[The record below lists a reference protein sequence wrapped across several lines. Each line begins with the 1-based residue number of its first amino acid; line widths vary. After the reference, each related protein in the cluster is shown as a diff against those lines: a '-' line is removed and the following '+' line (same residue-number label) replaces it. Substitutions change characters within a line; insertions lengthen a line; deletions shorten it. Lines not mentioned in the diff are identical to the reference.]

1 MTATRQPMVPAV
13 GGTRQVPA
21 PDQIAIDYILLGLRS
36 DQHMPGLVD
45 GYFGPADLKAR
56 VDMEQRRSPG
66 RLRDDAVSLAD
77 RVQREVEDTDR
88 REWLGGQLVA
98 LEAHARTLVG
108 EPLPYVEYVERCMGF
123 APIRHDDERFHAAAR
138 ELDRLLPGAGPL
150 HERLAAWDRSLEIPT
165 DRLAA
170 VAAWLVDRFRERAVA
185 AFGVPD
191 GEALTI
197 TLVNDQPW
205 GAYNWYDGGR
215 RSRIDINT
223 DLPTQAPNLIL
234 TVAHEA
240 YPGHHLEHAWKEA
253 ELVDRLGRLEAS
265 LLLINTPESPVSEGI
280 ADYGTRLASPV
291 DERADLLV
299 ELIER
304 AGLPQA
310 ADQGVTQETAERAV
324 ALSEPRRVL
333 RAIAGNAALHRHAD
347 RWSSED
353 VLAYLVDVGRFPD
366 EVAAKR
372 LEFIEH
378 PLWKTYG
385 FAYDQGESL
394 VARWVETAE
403 APDQVGRFGTLLR
416 EPVTPRRLLAA
427 TG

>member
-1 MTATRQPMVPAV
+1 MTATQRPMLPAV

-21 PDQIAIDYILLGLRS
+21 PDQIAIDYILLGLRL
-36 DQHMPGLVD
+36 DQHLPGLVD

-56 VDMEQRRSPG
+56 VDIEQRCPPR
-66 RLRDDAVSLAD
+66 RLLDDAVSLAD
-77 RVQREVEDTDR
+77 RVQREVEDADR
-88 REWLGGQLVA
+88 RDWLGGQLVA
-98 LEAHARTLVG
+98 LEAHARTLAG

-123 APIRHDDERFHAAAR
+123 APIRHDDERFHAAA
-138 ELDRLLPGAGPL
+138 EALDGLLPGAGPL
-150 HERLAAWDRSLEIPT
+150 HERLAAWDTSLEIPT
-165 DRLAA
+165 EHLAA
-170 VAAWLVDRFRERAVA
+170 VAAWLVDRFRARAVA

-197 TLVNDQPW
+197 TLVKDQPW

-223 DLPTQAPNLIL
+223 DLPAQAPNLIL

-240 YPGHHLEHAWKEA
+240 YPGHHLEHATKEA
-253 ELVDRLGRLEAS
+253 ELVDRLGRMEAS
-265 LLLINTPESPVSEGI
+265 LLLINTPECPVSEGL
-280 ADYGTRLASPV
+280 ADYGTRLASPI

-299 ELIER
+299 EVMGR
-304 AGLPQA
+304 AGLPQSADRTA
-310 ADQGVTQETAERAV
+310 AQETAERAV

-333 RAIAGNAALHRHAD
+333 RAIAGNAALRRHAD
-347 RWSSED
+347 GRSSED
-353 VLAYLVDVGRFPD
+353 VLAYLVDVGRFPA

-403 APDQVGRFGTLLR
+403 APDQVGRFGILLR
-416 EPVTPRRLLAA
+416 EQVTPRRLLAA